1 MIGRLRRVHLR
12 EVWKHEALDFTTWLQ
27 DNIDVV
33 NEITGLSL
41 SDVKREQ
48 AAGSFSV
55 DLIADDGSGNIAII
69 ENQLEK
75 SNHDHLGKLITYLT
89 AFDAKTAV
97 WIVSNP
103 RPEHIAAVAWL
114 NESTA
119 ASFFLLKVEAVRI
132 EESPPAPLLTLIVSP
147 SEEGRAVGET
157 KQEFVELRQTM
168 RQFWSSLLEKA
179 NQRTT
184 LHRNV
189 EPGNGNWLSAPSGIR
204 GVLINYIARAGD
216 ARVELYINV
225 NDYALN
231 RLIFDQLFAHKSE
244 IESAF
249 GHKLVWDKH
258 KDRQTCKIEYP
269 LSVGGYRDRDR
280 WDTTQQAMIDAMIRF
295 EQALRPFLDGIQI

>member
-27 DNIDVV
+27 DNIDIV

-48 AAGSFSV
+48 AAGTFSV
-55 DLIADDGSGNIAII
+55 DLVADDGSGNIAII

-89 AFDAKTAV
+89 AFDAKLAV
-97 WIVSNP
+97 WIVSDP

-132 EESPPAPLLTLIVSP
+132 EESPPAPLLTLIVGP

-157 KQEFVELRQTM
+157 KQEFIELRQTM
-168 RQFWSSLLEKA
+168 RQFWSSLLAKA

-184 LHRNV
+184 LHQHA
-189 EPGNGNWLSAPSGIR
+189 EPGNGNWLSAPSRIR

-231 RLIFDQLFAHKSE
+231 RQIFDQIYAHKSE
-244 IESAF
+244 IEAAF
-249 GHKLVWDKH
+249 GNELEWDKREG
-258 KDRQTCKIEYP
+258 RQTCKVEYP
-269 LSVGGYRDRDR
+269 LSVGGYRDHDR
-280 WDTTQQAMIDAMIRF
+280 WDTTHQAMIDAMVRF
-295 EQALRPFLDGIQI
+295 ERALRPFLDEIQI